1 MSVNESDRAGT
12 SATGNDSVKGR
23 TTIADTVV
31 AVIAGI
37 AAREVSGVHAMGG
50 GASRTLGTV
59 RDRAP
64 GATGNRR
71 GVKVEVG
78 EKQAALDLT
87 VVVEY
92 GASIQSVARDI
103 RSDVSG
109 AVRTMTGLDVVE
121 VNIAVVDVHVPGDS
135 SDDEDEQ
142 QSPSRVR

>member
-1 MSVNESDRAGT
+1 MTVNESTGVGT
-12 SATGNDSVKGR
+12 PATGTGSTKGR
-23 TTIADTVV
+23 TTIADSVV

-37 AAREVSGVHAMGG
+37 AARDVSGVHAMGG
-50 GASRTLGTV
+50 GASRTIGSV
-59 RDRAP
+59 KDRVP
-64 GATGNRR
+64 GATGHGR

-92 GASIQSVARDI
+92 GAAIGDVARNV
-103 RSDVSG
+103 RSGVSE
-109 AVRTMTGLDVVE
+109 AVKTMTGLEVVE
-121 VNIAVVDVHVPGDS
+121 VNIAVVDVYVPGES